1 MWIQIKGQR
10 RRATGGKPQSPRL
23 HGGCVGKRR
32 HRRASRGAGRRDA
45 RRDRQMRRLP
55 EKGGK
60 VKIPGLENGMIP
72 KAEKPEQTNS
82 PKGNP
87 AFNGEFP
94 EYDKKA
100 PGKDPAFRFRF

>member
-10 RRATGGKPQSPRL
+10 RRATGGKTPNPRL

-45 RRDRQMRRLP
+45 VGIVKCEDFLK
-55 EKGGK
+55 KGGK

-72 KAEKPEQTNS
+72 KAEK
-82 PKGNP
+82 
-87 AFNGEFP
+87 A
-94 EYDKKA
+94 
-100 PGKDPAFRFRF
+100 

>member
-10 RRATGGKPQSPRL
+10 RRATGGKTPKPPFARGVRWQKTSSTGVPR
-23 HGGCVGKRR
+23 RR
-32 HRRASRGAGRRDA
+32 SARC

-72 KAEKPEQTNS
+72 KAEK
-82 PKGNP
+82 
-87 AFNGEFP
+87 A
-94 EYDKKA
+94 
-100 PGKDPAFRFRF
+100 